1 MGNNVEFSTDGY
13 VNGTGRQTANNTIE
27 SSKIAFYAAD
37 EIKGEKFD
45 FDVGVRW
52 ERASGIISKE
62 TGIGSN
68 TFSKG
73 SVSAND
79 FAIALAGLYKLNSS
93 TNLYANFSR
102 GYFFPQLRSVAF
114 PTPGQTQSYETETVI
129 QGELGVKYGAEKL
142 SGTAAVFFNSL
153 SNNRRVDFINDPN
166 NPANVIEEVLLLS
179 RQTVGL
185 EATVNYNVSQG
196 LNLFGNLTLQSH
208 EFTEVEGNPDQEGNK
223 FANNANTVELDGFGI
238 IRADVGYSFSLGK
251 NNESLRL
258 GLSVFN
264 LLDASGVTEGS
275 PRQGNSQV
283 AGGEFFVGRPIFP
296 RRIFI
301 RAGFNF

>member
-1 MGNNVEFSTDGY
+1 M
-13 VNGTGRQTANNTIE
+13 
-27 SSKIAFYAAD
+27 
-37 EIKGEKFD
+37 
-45 FDVGVRW
+45 
-52 ERASGIISKE
+52 
-62 TGIGSN
+62 
-68 TFSKG
+68 
-73 SVSAND
+73 
-79 FAIALAGLYKLNSS
+79 
-93 TNLYANFSR
+93 
-102 GYFFPQLRSVAF
+102 
-114 PTPGQTQSYETETVI
+114 
-129 QGELGVKYGAEKL
+129 
-142 SGTAAVFFNSL
+142 
-153 SNNRRVDFINDPN
+153 
-166 NPANVIEEVLLLS
+166 IEEVLLLS
-179 RQTVGL
+179 TQTVGL

-208 EFTEVEGNPDQEGNK
+208 EFTEVEGNTDQEGNEIARTPQFMGMAGVSYEKSGFDLNLTGNFLGDK

-238 IRADVGYSFSLGK
+238 VRADVGYSFSLGQ

-283 AGGEFFVGRPIFP
+283 AGGEFFVGRPILP